1 MSLTITTE
9 HYDRVNNLR
18 VDDVMFNLKVRPEKL
33 YPMKKFEPDPG
44 FQWEGI
50 PPTHSEKNRFNS
62 VEEALAAVRR
72 WCR

>member
-9 HYDRVNNLR
+9 HYDRVNNFR

-33 YPMKKFEPDPG
+33 YPMQKFTPDMG
-44 FQWEGI
+44 TIWDVSHV
-50 PPTHSEKNRFNS
+50 PPEKNRFNS
-62 VEEALAAVRR
+62 VEEALVAVRK